1 MLGSHVALP
10 CQVDPT
16 FAAYS
21 YSLRALRAARRSS
34 LGPPPMDGLRRIVSS
49 LAGCVLPA
57 RCELDH
63 FILLECI
70 LSLSLI
76 YLFSDVFNWP
86 SKTPPNLES
95 RPSAWRG
102 GAATPGPLARWLC
115 P

>member
-1 MLGSHVALP
+1 VLGSHVALP

-34 LGPPPMDGLRRIVSS
+34 LGAPPMDGLRRIVSS

-57 RCELDH
+57 RRELDH
-63 FILLECI
+63 FILLEC
-70 LSLSLI
+70 
-76 YLFSDVFNWP
+76 FSRT
-86 SKTPPNLES
+86 SSIARTKTPPNLES
-95 RPSAWRG
+95 RPNAWRG